1 MDYKQIDSIVRDH
14 IDEFKDSISKMEYY
28 DATTDMAYDLKLR
41 YIIGGI
47 IEVYEKHR
55 GERL

>member
-1 MDYKQIDSIVRDH
+1 MDYKQIDSIVSDH

-28 DATTDMAYDLKLR
+28 YATTDMAYDIKLR

-55 GERL
+55 GE